1 MPLPLATV
9 VSEGLEEQEVSSS
22 QSQPCGDG
30 VRAAPTEAEPAAAEH
45 LLRIR
50 TRQLSLS
57 HDLWCN
63 AAEAALALLP
73 GASNSS
79 HPAHS
84 LWLRVECHRAPS
96 VDVVLS

>member
-1 MPLPLATV
+1 MA
-9 VSEGLEEQEVSSS
+9 
-22 QSQPCGDG
+22 D
-30 VRAAPTEAEPAAAEH
+30 AEH

-50 TRQLSLS
+50 TRQLKQSG
-57 HDLWCN
+57 DAWCE
-63 AAEAALALLP
+63 AAEAALANMP

-84 LWLRVECHRAPS
+84 LWLRVEMHRAPP